1 MRLRI
6 PTFAAAGAAAGLVP
20 DRVWA
25 QAQPEPYRYD
35 YGPHMMWWDGGYG
48 MMIFGPFFMML
59 MLAVVIV
66 AVFLLI
72 RWLGGP
78 WHGTTPPHQA
88 SSDQTALNILK
99 ERFAR
104 GEINK
109 DEYEEKRRLISQR

>member
-6 PTFAAAGAAAGLVP
+6 PTFAAAGAAAALVP

-66 AVFLLI
+66 AVFILV
-72 RWLGGP
+72 RWFGGP
-78 WHGTTPPHQA
+78 LHGTTPPHQA
-88 SSDQTALNILK
+88 SSDQAALNILN

>member
-1 MRLRI
+1 MRLRL
-6 PTFAAAGAAAGLVP
+6 PTFAAAGAAAALAP

-35 YGPHMMWWDGGYG
+35 YGPNMMWDGGYR

-59 MLAVVIV
+59 VLAVVIV
-66 AVFLLI
+66 VVFLLV

-78 WHGTTPPHQA
+78 WHGTTPSHQA

>member
-1 MRLRI
+1 
-6 PTFAAAGAAAGLVP
+6 
-20 DRVWA
+20 
-25 QAQPEPYRYD
+25 
-35 YGPHMMWWDGGYG
+35 MMWWDGGYG

-109 DEYEEKRRLISQR
+109 DEYEEKRRLISQH

>member
-1 MRLRI
+1 
-6 PTFAAAGAAAGLVP
+6 
-20 DRVWA
+20 
-25 QAQPEPYRYD
+25 
-35 YGPHMMWWDGGYG
+35 MMWWDGGYG
-48 MMIFGPFFMML
+48 MMIFGPLFMML
-59 MLAVVIV
+59 MLTVVIV
-66 AVFLLI
+66 AVFFLV

-78 WHGTTPPHQA
+78 WHGMTPPHQA